1 MQLLTAFETGTQ
13 IHCWYDLQYV
23 SSYLNLQN
31 QRALTIL
38 SAHRLLPSML
48 CRIPLLLIDTT
59 AVPVDNS
66 CQLKKSVFHWN
77 VWSMTDLDGLW
88 PHYELNTDKLL
99 PALQRSTNL
108 ISAQFKLSRHLT
120 GSPSRIIRMQ
130 MVNTLVVER
139 FRTKFTLVVRSD
151 NFFRFFLSQST
162 CVVSW
167 PTFLAYSAFSLR
179 SSASF
184 PEDCL
189 PACYQKQETHL

>member
-1 MQLLTAFETGTQ
+1 M
-13 IHCWYDLQYV
+13 
-23 SSYLNLQN
+23 
-31 QRALTIL
+31 IL
-38 SAHRLLPSML
+38 SAHR
-48 CRIPLLLIDTT
+48 
-59 AVPVDNS
+59 
-66 CQLKKSVFHWN
+66 
-77 VWSMTDLDGLW
+77 
-88 PHYELNTDKLL
+88 LL

-162 CVVSW
+162 CIVSW

-184 PEDCL
+184 SRRLSSRLLSNARGALARNSFFQLRRRSLTFFPFRSMVCHTTYD
-189 PACYQKQETHL
+189 KETIFYDFL